1 MTSWEDIWSKLTN
14 LKQKVINES
23 KRVLKKQVPTI
34 ESVRAEIRDNLLMH
48 YNQFVK
54 EVINI
59 QSALDDGQLNLVKKL
74 FSHLRDRVV
83 RSYQVLKVPYKIP
96 TSCIELIKAD
106 VLDEDLNFDE
116 EELETRNSIDQLL
129 LNMAT
134 TNFEFF
140 NFAAKILP
148 NEFDGSPQ
156 RLQSFIDALNLLK
169 VNSVGHEEN
178 VRIFVRTKLIGKAR
192 ELVSDNDSLED
203 IITKLTTGIRTDSSQ
218 MVSSKLLALK
228 KSNKD
233 TTKYA
238 TEVEELSTSLKR
250 AYIAEG
256 VPGQVAEKYATQCTV
271 NSLKLNTNS
280 EKIKIIMEAATM
292 ATFSVRKY

>member
-23 KRVLKKQVPTI
+23 KRVLKKQVPTT
-34 ESVRAEIRDNLLMH
+34 ESVRAEIRDNLLIH

-59 QSALDDGQLNLVKKL
+59 QSALDDGQFNLVKKL
-74 FSHLRDRVV
+74 FFSFK
-83 RSYQVLKVPYKIP
+83 RSRSKIIPGIKSANQIP

-116 EELETRNSIDQLL
+116 EELETPKSDTQTTGNPIDQLL

-148 NEFDGSPQ
+148 NEFDGPPQ

-178 VRIFVRTKLIGKAR
+178 VRIGKAR
-192 ELVSDNDSLED
+192 DLVSDNDSLED
-203 IITKLTTGIRTDSSQ
+203 IITKLTTGIRTDCSQ

-238 TEVEELSTSLKR
+238 SEVEELAASLK
-250 AYIAEG
+250 
-256 VPGQVAEKYATQCTV
+256 
-271 NSLKLNTNS
+271 S
-280 EKIKIIMEAATM
+280 
-292 ATFSVRKY
+292 